1 MYFCLKFLISK
12 YKIMDEKI
20 FHREEYPFDIL
31 AEFGL
36 SEEMIYDLPDFVH
49 TIIEMGGKSPLLP
62 IEIEQPF
69 GVTRVYAKFCLIE
82 TEDGLDVL
90 FAPKLKQVNLDAFS
104 ESEKKNLLEGK
115 VIVTDIDDVERHEDG
130 TEESHRIRAFV
141 QLDKDT
147 NDVVYSPTQII
158 GRNISAICAEYD
170 LTGEDL
176 QSFWK
181 GNLVTVLTEN
191 EDGSK
196 EPVTIGVDLF
206 TDKGIIVVPG
216 TAEQWENT
224 VRRTMPEYSFGND
237 GCWVNKKG
245 QLFYIREE
253 DFNDEIIAVLERQA
267 AKNGLSSQEDI
278 NISQQQNILQK
289 EEKTSKQITR

>member
-1 MYFCLKFLISK
+1 
-12 YKIMDEKI
+12 MDEKI

-36 SEEMIYDLPDFVH
+36 SEEMIYDLPDYVH

-62 IEIEQPF
+62 IAIEQPF
-69 GVTRVYAKFCLIE
+69 GVTRAYAKFCLVE

-90 FAPKLKQVNLDAFS
+90 FAPKLKQVNLDAFT
-104 ESEKKNLLEGK
+104 ELEKKKLLDGK

-130 TEESHRIRAFV
+130 TEDSQRIRAFV

-176 QSFWK
+176 QSFWN
-181 GNLVTVLTEN
+181 GNLVTVLTEK
-191 EDGSK
+191 EDGGK

-245 QLFYIREE
+245 HLFYVREE
-253 DFNDEIIAVLERQA
+253 DFNDEILSVLERQA
-267 AKNGLSSQEDI
+267 AKNGLPSQEEE
-278 NISQQQNILQK
+278 QVQHQQNTPQQ
-289 EEKTSKQITR
+289 EEEASKQMTR